1 MKIDGYEIKDRMNT
15 DSSTEVYK
23 AVRSKDKT
31 EVVVK
36 YIPILDEL
44 HPAVVNL
51 RNEYEILSY
60 LSSEKMIRAF
70 GMEKIPEGFILILEF
85 VPGQSL
91 KHFSQKR
98 PVNLKDFFKIAIDL
112 AEKLGEIH
120 NKKVIHKDLKP
131 DNIIFN
137 PDENILRIVDF
148 GISTRL
154 SKEESSWSNPNR
166 LEGSI
171 HYVSPEQTG
180 RMNRSVDYRSDFYSL
195 GVTFYELTSF

>member
-120 NKKVIHKDLKP
+120 NKKS
-131 DNIIFN
+131 NTQ
-137 PDENILRIVDF
+137 R
-148 GISTRL
+148 
-154 SKEESSWSNPNR
+154 SKTGQHHIQSGRKHFKNR
-166 LEGSI
+166 GLW
-171 HYVSPEQTG
+171 
-180 RMNRSVDYRSDFYSL
+180 NFYTAFQRRKFLVQSK
-195 GVTFYELTSF
+195 SFRR